1 MLLFENL
8 ASLPAALNLCFFGSS
23 PQGSKDYTFRAGA
36 PPSLLP
42 ALCGFQRLG
51 LHSYYKAACRA
62 VEGWG
67 SSLKGWTAQAGL
79 GRAPT
84 DSDLLVSV
92 SSLQSTN
99 PPLPHSVTRYTKP
112 NRLDRKYQVLGDK
125 PPPAE

>member
-1 MLLFENL
+1 M
-8 ASLPAALNLCFFGSS
+8 
-23 PQGSKDYTFRAGA
+23 
-36 PPSLLP
+36 
-42 ALCGFQRLG
+42 
-51 LHSYYKAACRA
+51 
-62 VEGWG
+62 
-67 SSLKGWTAQAGL
+67 KGWAAQAGL

-92 SSLQSTN
+92 SSLQSIN